1 MAYKQKAHEII
12 LHEGQPAR
20 LYPDGSIRDDNG
32 LFLAMHPGG
41 SDKVITPETARSL
54 VMAREERKQAVVQEA
69 ANGMTAR
76 NIRET
81 FGEYAFVAEI
91 TRTAMKKATN
101 PADPKMVDAARFIFQ
116 ESGHSKQ
123 KEHDNAGDIVR
134 DVMQNMADVARA
146 IVQLHAVNT
155 GDNDG

>member
-41 SDKVITPETARSL
+41 SDKVITPETARTL

-101 PADPKMVDAARFIFQ
+101 PADQKIVDAARFIFQ

-123 KEHDNAGDIVR
+123 KELDSAGDIVR
-134 DVMQNMADVARA
+134 DVMQHMADVARA
-146 IVQLHAVNT
+146 IVQLHAVN
-155 GDNDG
+155 

>member
-54 VMAREERKQAVVQEA
+54 VITREERKQAEVQEA
-69 ANGMTAR
+69 SNGMTAR
-76 NIRET
+76 NIRKT
-81 FGEYAFVAEI
+81 FGECAFMAEI
-91 TRTAMKKATN
+91 TLTAMKKATN
-101 PADPKMVDAARFIFQ
+101 PADPKMVDAAGLIFQ
-116 ESGHSKQ
+116 ERGHSKQ
-123 KEHDNAGDIVR
+123 KEPD
-134 DVMQNMADVARA
+134 
-146 IVQLHAVNT
+146 
-155 GDNDG
+155 